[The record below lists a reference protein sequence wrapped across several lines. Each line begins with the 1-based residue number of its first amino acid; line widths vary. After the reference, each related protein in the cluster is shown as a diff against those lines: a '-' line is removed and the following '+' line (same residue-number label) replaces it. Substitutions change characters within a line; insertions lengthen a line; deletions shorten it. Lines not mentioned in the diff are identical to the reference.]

1 MASSDE
7 SPYYSSYARPVDT
20 AASLSEDY
28 LAYKDIRSSKRCQ
41 SRFAKRSAKYYGFR
55 GVDPNWIGQPCD
67 PVWRSHQRDMNTA
80 ATPIQAMPQGLD
92 TFKNEASLESNARS
106 RVYTKRD
113 MWLDREL
120 NIWPL
125 DRRHH
130 VGKKI
135 REKWAWKDHERTLQ
149 RGTKPRARMM
159 AFAAENGSYWDN
171 EAIYGCTG
179 AHDYIENVY
188 HYAGY
193 EDYGQWRLPDDYSN
207 DEIPQASPSIPDCD
221 VIDGFVI
228 LNDISCDGDDDDYC
242 MVEEQ
247 DFDIVSISSVDSAW
261 EIGRHD

>member
-130 VGKKI
+130 VGRKFVRSGHGRIMKG
-135 REKWAWKDHERTLQ
+135 HC
-149 RGTKPRARMM
+149 
-159 AFAAENGSYWDN
+159 NG
-171 EAIYGCTG
+171 E
-179 AHDYIENVY
+179 
-188 HYAGY
+188 
-193 EDYGQWRLPDDYSN
+193 L
-207 DEIPQASPSIPDCD
+207 SPEL
-221 VIDGFVI
+221 G
-228 LNDISCDGDDDDYC
+228 
-242 MVEEQ
+242 
-247 DFDIVSISSVDSAW
+247 
-261 EIGRHD
+261 